1 MARTL
6 QNRNHA
12 IDWTTGMVIGGYDLE
27 RLERTVMAFHEHL
40 PKRITRLYGIHVT
53 AFWNADTARGFDL
66 QSGKAS
72 KYVLTVVSRNRSH
85 ADVRVTF
92 ELIGDRLHLSVCPHG
107 RMSRNFK
114 RALKGSDLYDRAGF
128 VKEMLFYR
136 AAAETAGFYFDVLA
150 TAC

>member
-92 ELIGDRLHLSVCPHG
+92 ELIGDTVLESDGGDGYAVVEDYREDLLSIFG
-107 RMSRNFK
+107 
-114 RALKGSDLYDRAGF
+114 
-128 VKEMLFYR
+128 
-136 AAAETAGFYFDVLA
+136 
-150 TAC
+150 